1 MTDHVLDDLEAYAL
15 GALDHASAER
25 VASHLATCQSCR
37 AEAAS
42 LAEVVGALSDSVA
55 LREPRAE
62 LRERVLAAAR
72 AGMRTA
78 EPAQR
83 GWSLWPLPHQGPLPL
98 GRVRVW
104 PMVMAGLA
112 SIVIVLGAADIAA
125 YGQLTA
131 LSAERDSYSLVVQS
145 FREGGRVWYMAGN
158 NDFAG
163 SGGTLVDPRANGKQ
177 PFVLFHDLPA
187 IAPGKVLTV
196 WLVSP
201 DSTWAR
207 AATFTP
213 DGRDVQAVPITTEVA
228 GFDRCAV
235 TLDDS
240 PWGKHGTVVMESRIA
255 PPPTTP

>member
-15 GALDHASAER
+15 GALDQADAER
-25 VASHLATCQSCR
+25 VAAHLAGCVSCR

-42 LAEVVGALSDSVA
+42 LAEVVGALPDSVT
-55 LREPRAE
+55 LREPRPN

-72 AGMRTA
+72 NGARA
-78 EPAQR
+78 PESAR
-83 GWSLWPLPHQGPLPL
+83 SL

-104 PMVMAGLA
+104 PIAVAGLA
-112 SIVIVLGAADIAA
+112 SIVIVLGAADVAA
-125 YGQLTA
+125 YRQLTT
-131 LSAERDSYSLVVQS
+131 LSAERDNYSLVVQS
-145 FREGGRVWYMAGN
+145 FRQGGRVWYMAGS

-163 SGGTLVDPRANGKQ
+163 SGGTLVDPRADGKQ
-177 PFVLFHDLPA
+177 PFVLFHDLPQ

-213 DGRDVQAVPITTEVA
+213 DGHDVQAVPITTEVA

-255 PPPTTP
+255 PPPATP

>member
-1 MTDHVLDDLEAYAL
+1 MNDHVLDDLDAYAL
-15 GALDHASAER
+15 GALDDADAGR
-25 VASHLATCQSCR
+25 VASHLAVCGSCR
-37 AEAAS
+37 ADAAS
-42 LAEVVGALSDSVA
+42 LAEVVGALPDSVP
-55 LREPRAE
+55 LREPRPA

-72 AGMRTA
+72 NGAGA
-78 EPAQR
+78 PKPARR
-83 GWSLWPLPHQGPLPL
+83 GWSL

-104 PMVMAGLA
+104 PMLVAGLA
-112 SIVIVLGAADIAA
+112 SIVIVLGAADVAA
-125 YGQLTA
+125 YRQLTT
-131 LSAERDSYSLVVQS
+131 LSAERDNYSLVVQS
-145 FREGGRVWYMAGN
+145 FRQGGRVWYMAGS

-163 SGGTLVDPRANGKQ
+163 SGGTLVDPRAEGKQ
-177 PFVLFHDLPA
+177 PFVLFHDLPQ
-187 IAPGKVLTV
+187 IAAGKVLTV

-207 AATFTP
+207 AATFMP

-255 PPPTTP
+255 PPTTTP